1 MLNYESNEFKHEPK
15 LAIDIKHNLTM
26 AELMLVIKVQARW
39 RGMIARRKM
48 KGQIYSAGMVDHD
61 FDVNNLNYEN

>member
-1 MLNYESNEFKHEPK
+1 M
-15 LAIDIKHNLTM
+15 AIDIKHSLTM

-61 FDVNNLNYEN
+61 YDENNLNYDN